1 MSGRMIGN
9 NNMFFTPETGIE
21 PVAKGFQVCV
31 ANVRDRFPKAEV
43 IAVKILPAHAPG
55 NRFYEDISKTNAA
68 IDRLKLNS
76 DPKVHVL
83 DITGDFVT
91 SDGGLKKDLFTPDN
105 IHLSLEGYAVYAER
119 LKPLI
124 D

>member
-1 MSGRMIGN
+1 M
-9 NNMFFTPETGIE
+9 
-21 PVAKGFQVCV
+21 
-31 ANVRDRFPKAEV
+31 

-55 NRFYEDISKTNAA
+55 NRFYEDILKTNAA
-68 IDRLKLNS
+68 IDQLKLNS

-83 DITGDFVT
+83 DITDDFVT
-91 SDGGLKKDLFTPDN
+91 SDGAPKKDLFTPDN